1 MTSAGAIRI
10 AAASFSHAGGRD
22 YNEDA
27 LGDCEAAGALR
38 LFVLADGVGG
48 HGGGDVASRI
58 AVQAA
63 QEAFLQLPVF
73 SPDTLRH
80 CIRQADRAVAA
91 QQASAARVAHM
102 ASTVAVL
109 LINYE
114 RGHALFGNLGDS
126 RGYVFRGSQAKV
138 HTRDHSLVQRFVDAG
153 LYPAERLRQHPRRN
167 VLYASLGANE
177 DLADPYVSA
186 EPIDLQ
192 PGDGLMLCSDGV
204 WELLEDARL
213 GELHATSADAGAW
226 SEALAGA
233 IRASMP
239 PDHDNYSACLLR
251 CLPGLSSDDD
261 TIPPGLRAA
270 WQPDPEVTAF
280 PATPAASPAAP
291 RTPAKD

>member
-1 MTSAGAIRI
+1 MTGAGAIRI
-10 AAASFSHAGGRD
+10 EATSFSHEGGRD

-27 LGDCEAAGALR
+27 LGDCEAGGTLR
-38 LFVLADGVGG
+38 LFVLADGLGG

-58 AVQAA
+58 AVQAVQA
-63 QEAFLQLPVF
+63 SFLQLPVF

-80 CIRQADRAVAA
+80 CIRQADREVAV
-91 QQASAARVAHM
+91 QRGRASEVAHM
-102 ASTVAVL
+102 ASTVALL
-109 LINYE
+109 LINSE

-126 RGYVFRGSQAKV
+126 RGYVFRGSQARV

-167 VLYASLGANE
+167 MLYASLGAN
-177 DLADPYVSA
+177 DDAADPYVST

-213 GELHATSADAGAW
+213 GELHAASADAGAW
-226 SEALAGA
+226 REMLVGA

-239 PDHDNYSACLLR
+239 PDHDNYSAFLLR

-261 TIPPGLRAA
+261 TIPPGVRAA
-270 WQPDPEVTAF
+270 WQSDPEATAF
-280 PATPAASPAAP
+280 PASPAVSPAAP
-291 RTPAKD
+291 PAAAKD